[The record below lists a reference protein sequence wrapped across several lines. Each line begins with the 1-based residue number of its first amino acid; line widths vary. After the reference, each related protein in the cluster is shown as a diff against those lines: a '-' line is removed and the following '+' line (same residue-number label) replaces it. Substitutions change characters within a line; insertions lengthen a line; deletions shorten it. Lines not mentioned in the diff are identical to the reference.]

1 MENTHTDTLLFRDFL
16 EFRHDGTY
24 VNLPRGM
31 DWQLSVILL
40 EEGRSEF
47 SEETQQKGL
56 SKSDYFNKNYLNI
69 LQITILKLIIIMIK
83 TGTAIHRFLSQFS
96 KILKSFN
103 VKKKTSEGM
112 FS

>member
-1 MENTHTDTLLFRDFL
+1 M
-16 EFRHDGTY
+16 
-24 VNLPRGM
+24 
-31 DWQLSVILL
+31 

-47 SEETQQKGL
+47 PEDNQQKGL

-69 LQITILKLIIIMIK
+69 LQITILKLIIIMIITLPK